1 MKYYSYVWLRVLIYA
16 LFFIIS
22 VYINFNGIVHKQVY
36 RFGDS
41 IEIISLGKVE
51 YFYYD
56 NIISF
61 DIENTDN
68 PDLIRVNIQSKEYKP
83 KSFILSSD
91 CREKMELLRD
101 NIENIEEGG
110 IYTTDDLSG
119 DWVCAWILV
128 GLSLLLCY
136 LPVEALRYIGY
147 IRRDGNSVTMCC
159 YLGFKLEFDYDDLLG
174 ISILD
179 EQNCVSVVEL
189 DFSSSN
195 SVTVEI
201 PTSLCRKLTA
211 LANRQSS
218 LESGKYYYSEL
229 EPCDSN

>member
-1 MKYYSYVWLRVLIYA
+1 M
-16 LFFIIS
+16 
-22 VYINFNGIVHKQVY
+22 HKQVY
-36 RFGDS
+36 RDGDS

-51 YFYYD
+51 YFYYEK
-56 NIISF
+56 IISF

-68 PDLIRVNIQSKEYKP
+68 PDLIRVSIQRKDYKP

-101 NIENIEEGG
+101 NIENIEDGG
-110 IYTTDDLSG
+110 IYTTGDLYDDL
-119 DWVCAWILV
+119 VCAFILV
-128 GLSLLLCY
+128 CLSLFLCY
-136 LPVEALRYIGY
+136 MLILVLQYSGY
-147 IRRDGNSVTMCC
+147 IIRDGNSVTLLC

-211 LANRQSS
+211 LVNRQSS

>member
-1 MKYYSYVWLRVLIYA
+1 MKYYSYKWVRVL
-16 LFFIIS
+16 LFVVFLIIS
-22 VYINFNGIVHKQVY
+22 VYINFKGIVHKQVY
-36 RFGDS
+36 RDGDS

-51 YFYYD
+51 QFYYWH
-56 NIISF
+56 IISF
-61 DIENTDN
+61 DIEDTDN
-68 PDLIRVNIQSKEYKP
+68 PDLIRVSIQSKEYKP

-110 IYTTDDLSG
+110 IYTTGDLYDDL
-119 DWVCAWILV
+119 VCAFILAC
-128 GLSLLLCY
+128 LSLFLCY
-136 LPVEALRYIGY
+136 MLILALQYSGY
-147 IRRDGNSVTMCC
+147 IIRDGNSVTLLC
-159 YLGFKLEFDYDDLLG
+159 YLDFKLEFNYDDLLG

-179 EQNCVSVVEL
+179 ECNCVSVVKL

-195 SVTVEI
+195 SITIEI
-201 PTSLCRKLTA
+201 PTSLCKKLTA
-211 LANRQSS
+211 LVNRLSS

>member
-1 MKYYSYVWLRVLIYA
+1 MKYYGYKWVRVL
-16 LFFIIS
+16 LFVVFLIIS
-22 VYINFNGIVHKQVY
+22 VYISFKGIVHKQVY

-51 YFYYD
+51 YFYYE

-68 PDLIRVNIQSKEYKP
+68 PDLIRVSIQRKEYKP
-83 KSFILSSD
+83 KSFILSSE

-110 IYTTDDLSG
+110 IYNTGDLYG
-119 DWVCAWILV
+119 DLVCAFILACLSLFLCYMLILV
-128 GLSLLLCY
+128 LQYS
-136 LPVEALRYIGY
+136 GY
-147 IRRDGNSVTMCC
+147 IIRDGNSVTLLC

-195 SVTVEI
+195 SITVEI

-211 LANRQSS
+211 LVNRQSS
-218 LESGKYYYSEL
+218 LESGIYYYSEL
-229 EPCDSN
+229 EHCDSN